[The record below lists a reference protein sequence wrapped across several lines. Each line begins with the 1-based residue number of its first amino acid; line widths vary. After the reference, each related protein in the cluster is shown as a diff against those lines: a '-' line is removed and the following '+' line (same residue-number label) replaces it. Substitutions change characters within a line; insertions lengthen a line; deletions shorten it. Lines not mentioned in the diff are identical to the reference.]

1 MNTFITPTWV
11 SKDVATNWMNE
22 IKLVGQF
29 DRSWDDSWRNKPGGA
44 QIGYTVQARLPQRF
58 LVTEGQAFQ
67 QQAITNQTVPIT
79 INHQYNV
86 GMSWSTAAATLEVE
100 EVQER
105 YTRPAGLAM
114 ANKADV
120 QAGAEVY
127 RSVYMTIGTPGTP
140 ITDDGTYTDGVA
152 KLLNVGV
159 PDDFCAVLDP
169 KAQSKLA
176 QANFALFNPTRQI
189 SEIFKRGR
197 FNEGALGI
205 KEWYRDPN
213 MPTHTTGTFTTATP
227 ITSSGGQ
234 TGSSLALSGLGTYS
248 FKAGDTFKV
257 ASGTAVNAVNPQTSA
272 TSTTYNDTGDAQ
284 EFVITADI
292 SGTTTGTLAISPP
305 IITSGQLQT
314 VTASPDNGAAILFTG
329 ATGITSATMTTTT
342 SRQSLI
348 FHPSA
353 FAFVM
358 ADLDDDLPGAQVGMA
373 RDKDAK
379 ISMRWAYQYNG
390 QTDQKIS
397 RVDMLV
403 GVAPVLPY
411 FALRAWS

>member
-1 MNTFITPTWV
+1 MPNTIITPTWV
-11 SKDVATNWMNE
+11 SKDVAVNWMNE

-29 DRSWDDSWRNKPGGA
+29 DRSWDDQWRNKPQGA
-44 QIGYTVQARLPQRF
+44 QIGYTVQARIQQRWQ
-58 LVTEGQAFQ
+58 VTEGQAFQ
-67 QQAITNQTVPIT
+67 QQAVLNQTVPIT
-79 INHQYNV
+79 LNHQYNV
-86 GMSWSTAAATLEVE
+86 GMSWSTASATLEIE

-105 YTRPAGLAM
+105 YTKPAGLAL

-120 QAGAEVY
+120 QAGLEVY
-127 RSVYMTIGTPGTP
+127 KAVNMTVGTPGTAV
-140 ITDDGTYTDGVA
+140 TDDGTYTDGVA

-176 QANFALFNPTRQI
+176 QANFGLFNPTSVI
-189 SEIFKRGR
+189 SGIFKRGR

-213 MPTHTTGTFTTATP
+213 MPTHTTGTFTSATP
-227 ITSSGGQ
+227 IVSSANQ
-234 TGSSLALSGLGTYS
+234 TGSTLAMSGLGTYS
-248 FKAGDTFKV
+248 FKAGDTFKIN
-257 ASGTAVNAVNPQTSA
+257 SGTAVNAVNPVS
-272 TSTTYNDTGDAQ
+272 YNDTGDAQ

-292 SGTTTGTLAISPP
+292 AGTTTGTLPIYPP

-314 VTASPDNGAAILFTG
+314 VTASPDNSAQVLFTG
-329 ATGITSATMTTTT
+329 ATGSGAGVTMATTT
-342 SRQSLI
+342 SKQSLV
-348 FHPSA
+348 FHPAA

-379 ISMRWAYQYNG
+379 ISMRWAYQYNS

-397 RVDMLV
+397 RVDMIV
-403 GVAPVLPY
+403 GVAPILPY
-411 FALRAWS
+411 FAFRVWA